1 MQVQQLLLQIV
12 LVNVAGSIRQ
22 PFYDKAQALRR
33 ELGFQALLLTRSE
46 AGMTIFQSDRSDS
59 VSANVREVAD
69 VTGAGDTV
77 IATIALLVTCGVD
90 LCHAMSLANRTV
102 VWLSLSLELHH

>member
-1 MQVQQLLLQIV
+1 
-12 LVNVAGSIRQ
+12 
-22 PFYDKAQALRR
+22 
-33 ELGFQALLLTRSE
+33 
-46 AGMTIFQSDRSDS
+46 MTIFQSDRSDS

-90 LCHAMSLANRTV
+90 LCHAMSLANRAGGLV
-102 VWLSLSLELHH
+102 VSKFGTASLTYDELHG